1 MNTNPFTAKMWSH
14 RFPAFCLGE
23 LVLMKPSCC
32 WTVLYRYVC
41 VCACC
46 CIFIYILDLHNRL
59 VTWNTLKYIK
69 IHEPITILAM
79 GTWGILGVILR
90 YPVIIPKYIIAQNT
104 NSTQPL
110 GLPSDDVIIIALVF
124 HVTVI
129 GFLRVLRNLRRRVAE
144 DGILSMDRFK
154 ESKQTG
160 NHGLYS
166 QRQMGLRFDF
176 PSNSGTLK
184 WSS

>member
-90 YPVIIPKYIIAQNT
+90 LPGYNTQIYNCSKYEL
-104 NSTQPL
+104 NSTARFAQRRCHHHRSRFPRHRHR
-110 GLPSDDVIIIALVF
+110 LPPGPQEPEA
-124 HVTVI
+124 
-129 GFLRVLRNLRRRVAE
+129 
-144 DGILSMDRFK
+144 
-154 ESKQTG
+154 TG
-160 NHGLYS
+160 RWGWNPVNG
-166 QRQMGLRFDF
+166 
-176 PSNSGTLK
+176 
-184 WSS
+184 